1 MSVNQSEQPAIDLA
15 RGTRLI
21 DIGCGDGK
29 SLVRH
34 GIGDYELVVGVDIN
48 LESILKAKMLL
59 PSCHF
64 VVARGESLPFADG
77 AFDRAISNVSIPL
90 MNIPEALRE
99 INRVLVSGGAATLK
113 LHDFRFAVRD
123 LWRRTKTRSPSSVAG
138 GIWTVINGF
147 AFHFIGR
154 CFKMPAS
161 ASTWDSWQSRSA
173 MKAALRRAGF
183 TGRIEAP
190 YLINAGK

>member
-1 MSVNQSEQPAIDLA
+1 MNVNQAEQPAIDLA

-48 LESILKAKMLL
+48 LESILKAKMTL
-59 PSCHF
+59 PGCHF
-64 VVARGESLPFADG
+64 VIARGESLPFADG
-77 AFDRAISNVSIPL
+77 AFDRAISNVSITY
-90 MNIPEALRE
+90 MNVPKAIAEAS
-99 INRVLVSGGAATLK
+99 RVLMFGGTATIQ
-113 LHDFRFAVRD
+113 LHDFRFALRD
-123 LWRRTKTRSPSSVAG
+123 LWRRTKTRSPRSMAG
-138 GIWTVINGF
+138 GIWTVFNGF

-161 ASTWDSWQSRSA
+161 TATWDSWQSRSA

-183 TGRIEAP
+183 TGRIEMP
-190 YLINAGK
+190 YLINVGK